1 MKRLLLTLALILS
14 FLSVMAA
21 DITPISNAFKG
32 GNAGVP
38 SPRCAGKKLRHGSRT
53 FNQEV
58 RGDMKV
64 TERLKGRMLIH

>member
-32 GNAGVP
+32 GNASSLTG
-38 SPRCAGKKLRHGSRT
+38 AMD
-53 FNQEV
+53 QEV
-58 RGDMKV
+58 DSA
-64 TERLKGRMLIH
+64 TEARP